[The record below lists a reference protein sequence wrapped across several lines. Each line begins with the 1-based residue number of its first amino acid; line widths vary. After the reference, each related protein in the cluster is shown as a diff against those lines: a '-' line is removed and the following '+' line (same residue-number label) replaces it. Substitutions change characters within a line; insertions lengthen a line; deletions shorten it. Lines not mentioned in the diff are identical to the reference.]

1 MGYPWGS
8 ISDDLSGGTNGK
20 SPLQRNC
27 EINYHISRSIHSSQ
41 NNWGCI
47 RRGVRMVA

>member
-20 SPLQRNC
+20 SGSLPMSVGNTEYWILSLKKC
-27 EINYHISRSIHSSQ
+27 YVINASSYF
-41 NNWGCI
+41 
-47 RRGVRMVA
+47 